1 MDGVHELSLCHS
13 IANVVRPYV
22 EGRRVDVVRVQV
34 GALRQVVPESLEY
47 CWSVVR
53 TQEGMPDA
61 ELDLDWVPAEVHC
74 RGCHR
79 RSTIESRW
87 SVRCPSCDDDEVDL
101 ICGDEFAVTSV
112 DVSDLLGAGELG

>member
-1 MDGVHELSLCHS
+1 MDRVHELSLCHA

-61 ELDLDWVPAEVHC
+61 ELHLDWVPAEVHC
-74 RGCHR
+74 RGCR
-79 RSTIESRW
+79 RHSTIESRW
-87 SVRCPSCDDDEVDL
+87 SVRCPSCDTGEVDL
-101 ICGDEFAVTSV
+101 ICGDEFAVMSV
-112 DVSDLLGAGELG
+112 DVSDVPDVGELD